1 MIQIH
6 KSFKSITYI
15 ISIIVIIAFTF
26 TSCGKDGAIGPE
38 GPQGPE
44 GPAGEN
50 ASASVSSFYYTIF
63 EDEWQTFGDPGI
75 GFGFI
80 GAMDFPEITEDVLN
94 YGAVLVYLYQ
104 DNSLFSLPTT
114 FINPEDGG
122 YLTSIWVT
130 LQYQQVLITFQDSDV
145 NTINPGDQ
153 EFKVVIIEG
162 DIPIPESLNLKNYQ
176 EVKEYFK
183 LK

>member
-1 MIQIH
+1 MKLSL
-6 KSFKSITYI
+6 KSNKSISYL
-15 ISIIVIIAFTF
+15 ISLIAIIALTL
-26 TSCGKDGAIGPE
+26 TACQKEGPIGPQ
-38 GPQGPE
+38 GPPGPE
-44 GPAGEN
+44 GPAGED
-50 ASASVSSFYYTIF
+50 ASSKVTSYYYTIF
-63 EDEWQTFGDPGI
+63 EDEWQTFGEPGI
-75 GFGFI
+75 GFGYI
-80 GAMDFPEITEDVLN
+80 GAMDFPEITEDILN

-114 FINPEDGG
+114 FINAEDGG

-130 LQYQQVLITFQDSDV
+130 LQYQQVLITFQDSDG
-145 NTINPGDQ
+145 NTINPGEQ

-162 DIPIPESLNLKNYQ
+162 DIPIPETLNLKNYE

>member
-1 MIQIH
+1 MKRTY
-6 KSFKSITYI
+6 KSFKSISY
-15 ISIIVIIAFTF
+15 SILFITIVALTF
-26 TSCGKDGAIGPE
+26 TACQKEGPIGPE

-44 GPAGEN
+44 GPAGDN
-50 ASASVSSFYYTIF
+50 ASSSVTSFYYTIF

-75 GFGFI
+75 GFGYI
-80 GAMDFPEITEDVLN
+80 GAMDFPEVTEDVLN

-114 FINPEDGG
+114 FINSEDGG

-130 LQYQQVLITFQDSDV
+130 LQFEQILITFQDSDG
-145 NTINPGDQ
+145 NTINPGEQ

-162 DIPIPESLNLKNYQ
+162 GIPIPESLNLQNYD
-176 EVKEYFK
+176 EVKKYFN